1 MGPAGSQSLNPDS
14 AIYKL
19 NRLWVNFVTSLK
31 LNLLICE
38 MVMTNLYLTRLKW
51 ALNNTVYVNCQW
63 PKQGGWVRVSLN
75 RFRQEKEWSRKI
87 ILLPQLL
94 YRQKDSKCCFKGCVR
109 STHACAHAHTHTHT
123 HTHTKGSLK
132 PEENEG
138 RLDTRL
144 IHQFILSINT
154 GFELISVFVLTVF
167 YPCFSS
173 PSTSTSTR
181 GTTSSFPHGCYPAHG
196 STNCLYSRIRIP

>member
-109 STHACAHAHTHTHT
+109 STHACARAHTHTHT
-123 HTHTKGSLK
+123 HKRQPEARRKWRTVRHKIDPSIYLVSKHRLRADLCICVDSFLSLF
-132 PEENEG
+132 
-138 RLDTRL
+138 LVTL
-144 IHQFILSINT
+144 HLHIN
-154 GFELISVFVLTVF
+154 
-167 YPCFSS
+167 
-173 PSTSTSTR
+173 
-181 GTTSSFPHGCYPAHG
+181 
-196 STNCLYSRIRIP
+196 